1 MRTAAGIKFMPAV
14 GTGRRSRIGVIVH
27 LGAAGAAED
36 RGGVDKHGPKLMLSK
51 LGVAQRAG
59 KILPAGGALI
69 GHHIQRR
76 MPMLAPALR
85 INRAVNLHGRQHTR
99 HSAATGASFPRIS

>member
-1 MRTAAGIKFMPAV
+1 MPAV
-14 GTGRRSRIGVIVH
+14 GTRRRGGIGVIVH
-27 LGAAGAAED
+27 FGVASAAED

-51 LGVAQRAG
+51 LGMAQRAG

>member
-1 MRTAAGIKFMPAV
+1 MPAV
-14 GTGRRSRIGVIVH
+14 GTRRRGGIGVIIH
-27 LGAAGAAED
+27 FGAASAAED

-76 MPMLAPALR
+76 MPMLAPALHLSL
-85 INRAVNLHGRQHTR
+85 IH
-99 HSAATGASFPRIS
+99 I